1 MCWLVSQWLAEPC
14 PYLMCFCLTAWDC
27 AEELCL
33 HWNLSL
39 FYSSCPAS
47 GLCWVQECMGKGSRQ
62 NIHLHFW
69 CACDI
74 VVWWCYWVRRS
85 KLLAYKLIT
94 HLGSGDNIVTNIT
107 TSRLRSYWGNIM
119 SWFVLQNQIAV
130 GISLCK
136 VRIILKPFK
145 GRFLTIQ
152 IWNFGLGFLV
162 WHNVNMHL

>member
-1 MCWLVSQWLAEPC
+1 MQKSCVYSEIFPC
-14 PYLMCFCLTAWDC
+14 FIRPALPQGSAGFRSAW
-27 AEELCL
+27 
-33 HWNLSL
+33 
-39 FYSSCPAS
+39 
-47 GLCWVQECMGKGSRQ
+47 VGKGSRQ

-69 CACDI
+69 CACDV

-85 KLLAYKLIT
+85 KLLAHKLIT

-107 TSRLRSYWGNIM
+107 TSRLRSYRGNIM

-162 WHNVNMHL
+162 WHNVNMYL